1 MVRASEESQ
10 PDAVQG
16 VRIDPTAQLLAVVGL
31 DVKVFTGKAWDHA
44 YTYDGNAGAVT
55 DAQWSPVDGALL
67 LSGLD
72 RTLRVLR
79 TQG

>member
-1 MVRASEESQ
+1 M
-10 PDAVQG
+10 
-16 VRIDPTAQLLAVVGL
+16 
-31 DVKVFTGKAWDHA
+31 FTGKAWDHA
-44 YTYDGNAGAVT
+44 YTYDGNAGTVT